1 MNVIEENL
9 KYTSK
14 ATFQC
19 FLKCFSVVFDVIY
32 MFAGLLK
39 YLQQISHQICKL
51 LKIQIEYLTEEKLYL

>member
-1 MNVIEENL
+1 M
-9 KYTSK
+9 
-14 ATFQC
+14 F
-19 FLKCFSVVFDVIY
+19 FLLFFDVIY